1 MVKNESLFSNPLS
14 IEDLELRFK
23 HAWVGL
29 ISFLTESC
37 CIDTQPPLPP
47 GA

>member
-1 MVKNESLFSNPLS
+1 MKTMQAIFAKPVS
-14 IEDLELRFK
+14 IEDLETRFK
-23 HAWVGL
+23 TALLGA